1 MKNHWVKPEIR
12 DSVVKHILYLSLRC
26 EIPITIL
33 LPQIGLCRVKFYK
46 WLNRTGD
53 PNNHNGK
60 IPKRHWLTPEE
71 IKLIEHFAQE
81 RYPINDYFLKDGYR
95 RITYAMLDQ
104 NIVAVHPSSVYR
116 ILKKAG
122 LLNKWNTNKK
132 SMKGKG
138 FHQPDYP
145 HKHWHIDIK
154 YLNFNGTFLFL
165 ISILDGFS
173 RYVLHHQVRHTMTE
187 YDIEITVQQAKDKYP
202 KAKPRII
209 TDNGSQFI
217 SKEFKQFIKDA
228 EFTHIRT
235 SVNHPQANGKIE
247 RWHRTIS
254 EECLRIKSP
263 ITIEEYQTFI
273 EDYVNYYN
281 TKRLHA
287 ALKYLTPEDYMMNRI
302 EERLAERETKL
313 EKAEIAR
320 ANYWKQKEEVV

>member
-1 MKNHWVKPEIR
+1 MKNHWVEPEIR
-12 DSVVKHILYLSLRC
+12 DSVVNHISYLSFRTG
-26 EIPITIL
+26 IPVTKL
-33 LPQIGLCRVKFYK
+33 LPHIGLCRVKFYK
-46 WLNRTGD
+46 WLNRTGT

-60 IPKRHWLTPEE
+60 IPKSHWLTPEE
-71 IKLIEHFAQE
+71 IILIQDFAREH
-81 RYPINDYFLKDGYR
+81 YSVNDYFLKDGYR
-95 RITYAMLDQ
+95 RIAYAMLDL

-132 SMKGKG
+132 NMKGKG

-145 HKHWHIDIK
+145 HKHWHVDIK

-187 YDIEITVQQAKDKYP
+187 YDVELTVQQAKDKYP

-209 TDNGSQFI
+209 SDNGSQFI
-217 SKEFKQFIKDA
+217 SKDFKQFIKDA
-228 EFTHIRT
+228 EFTHVKT

-254 EECLRIKSP
+254 EECLRVKSP
-263 ITIEEYQTFI
+263 ITFEEYQIYI

-287 ALKYLTPEDYMMNRI
+287 SLNYLTPEDFLLDR
-302 EERLAERETKL
+302 EKERMAEREAKL
-313 EKAEIAR
+313 ERAEKQR
-320 ANYWKQKEEVV
+320 ANYWKQKEKVA